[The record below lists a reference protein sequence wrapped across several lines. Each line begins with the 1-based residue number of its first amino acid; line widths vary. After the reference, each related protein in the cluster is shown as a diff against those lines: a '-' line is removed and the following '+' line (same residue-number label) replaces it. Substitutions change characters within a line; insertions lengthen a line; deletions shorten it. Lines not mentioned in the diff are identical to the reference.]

1 MRAVLRVGLLLVGL
15 ATVAACAPAPST
27 GERAGGSPGQAS
39 PAVIQRPLI
48 IIGGR
53 SPDSIASRPLRQIR
67 GSGSPAATFR
77 TFNAGLALNN
87 ERAIP
92 GPYLAQALPQLD
104 TDSWRVSPDGRMET
118 TFVLRPG
125 LTWHD

>member
-1 MRAVLRVGLLLVGL
+1 MRAVLRAGMFLVAL
-15 ATVAACAPAPST
+15 ATLMACAPAPS
-27 GERAGGSPGQAS
+27 AGDRGGGPSGQA
-39 PAVIQRPLI
+39 PPVAIQRPLI

-53 SPDSIASRPLRQIR
+53 APESIASRPLRQIR

-92 GPYLAQALPQLD
+92 EPYLALALPQLD
-104 TDSWRVSPDGRMET
+104 TD
-118 TFVLRPG
+118 
-125 LTWHD
+125 